1 MLLKKKRLYYIID
14 NADIYSD
21 SDEKILEKNQIKKN

>member
-14 NADIYSD
+14 NADISSD